1 MKFIERLYALI
12 DGKKISS
19 PNMSKKGAYI
29 FLDLE
34 KKLLL
39 TNTGDEVPNI
49 FVNQIFNDFDRWEI
63 YEEEVKEPDSP
74 PKENEEPVIGMG
86 LTGYKNDGVK
96 IDYSDTVKDL
106 QQKNND
112 LQKQFDE
119 LRIDVINLRID
130 VMRLA
135 ELITQIRE

>member
-1 MKFIERLYALI
+1 MNLYEA
-12 DGKKISS
+12 
-19 PNMSKKGAYI
+19 
-29 FLDLE
+29 
-34 KKLLL
+34 
-39 TNTGDEVPNI
+39 
-49 FVNQIFNDFDRWEI
+49 
-63 YEEEVKEPDSP
+63 
-74 PKENEEPVIGMG
+74 EEPVIGMG

-106 QQKNND
+106 QQKIND

-119 LRIDVINLRID
+119 LRID